1 MLDAGF
7 KHVRVLPVRT
17 DFSPLQQTR
26 LNVGPSQPSDWLYVG
41 RLVPNKCQHQLV
53 AAFAEY
59 RRRFEPE
66 ARLHLPGDQSHA
78 DYVEYVE
85 ACARRE
91 GIEDAVHMPGKVSEF
106 ELHQAYRGAGLFVSL
121 SEHEGFGVPLLEAM
135 AAGVPVVAFD
145 SSAVRET
152 MGGGLLL
159 TTKSATHIAALAHVV
174 HTDDELRTRLLDFQ
188 DRRLERISGF
198 DVAGVLRDT
207 VEECVGRL
215 AKRLTVQI
223 QGPFETSYSLAIL
236 NRELALHLAGTG
248 VRRVDLRDRRPRRLP
263 TRRGRSGA
271 SPGRRRAC
279 TRSARA
285 FRSPTS

>member
-7 KHVRVLPVRT
+7 RHVRVLPVRT
-17 DFSPLQQTR
+17 DFSSLQR
-26 LNVGPSQPSDWLYVG
+26 ARRNVGPQPSDWLYVG
-41 RLVPNKCQHQLV
+41 RIVPNKCQHQLV

-59 RRRFEPE
+59 RRRFDPE
-66 ARLHLPGDQSHA
+66 AHLHLPGDQSHA

-85 ACARRE
+85 TCARRE

-135 AAGVPVVAFD
+135 AAGIPVVAFD

-198 DVAGVLRDT
+198 DVARVLRDT
-207 VEECVGRL
+207 VDECMGRQADSSDRPDPGSIRDQL
-215 AKRLTVQI
+215 QPRGAEPRTRARIWTGELMS
-223 QGPFETSYSLAIL
+223 TSRSTQQKAP
-236 NRELALHLAGTG
+236 ATTS
-248 VRRVDLRDRRPRRLP
+248 RRRRIWRSTQRR
-263 TRRGRSGA
+263 RS
-271 SPGRRRAC
+271 SSHGRR
-279 TRSARA
+279 
-285 FRSPTS
+285 